1 MSLEAVIEANTSAIR
16 ELIEAIKTGVPTTAA
31 QVAAV
36 ATEATPAK
44 SESKSAKA
52 EKVDAANVAEPKTEA
67 VKVEEKAAAATE
79 QPAPPSYKD
88 ASEAIVALSKGKGR
102 DAAVAI
108 LNKFG
113 VSKLPDLDPSRFADI
128 IDAAKAALEA

>member
-44 SESKSAKA
+44 SESKPAKA
-52 EKVDAANVAEPKTEA
+52 EKAEATNITEPKTEA
-67 VKVEEKAAAATE
+67 VKVGEKAAATTG
-79 QPAPPSYKD
+79 QPAPSYKE

-102 DAAVAI
+102 DAAVAV